1 MRRGLLTLA
10 LLLVSSA
17 FAGARTG
24 LPFINDDY
32 GKALT
37 QAKERNKP
45 IFVEC
50 WAPW

>member
-1 MRRGLLTLA
+1 MRRGLLTLVFV
-10 LLLVSSA
+10 LISSA
-17 FAGARTG
+17 SAGARTG
-24 LPFINDDY
+24 LPFIHNDY
-32 GKALT
+32 GKALS